1 MRVNLPATELS
12 SPLATADTK
21 TPDKA
26 GGASFAALHAES
38 LAKLSTVSDRKSA
51 TARAAT
57 EPEDRTSTR
66 PTDSKAPPR
75 RSETYR
81 PVEGQRYEEIVSGPR
96 NGMFVNRSGNQRDG
110 EAFVLV
116 KRNGREFH
124 IYGSG
129 ADRQVVPIAKGDKPS
144 STSAT
149 GGEQTVKGTTYRD
162 VPGRAFDEIVSGPR
176 NGMFVNRSGNAR
188 DGKAFLLVK
197 RPDHELHIYG
207 RGENRLVVRVVPPE
221 LRKGA
226 DVAPTAPATEPT
238 VPVTTPAAE
247 APTRTPVT
255 GAPSSGS
262 SVLLS

>member
-1 MRVNLPATELS
+1 MRVNLSATDLS
-12 SPLATADTK
+12 SLLPTAEANRAA
-21 TPDKA
+21 KA

-38 LAKLSTVSDRKSA
+38 LARLSTASDGASGIARVA
-51 TARAAT
+51 TASKDQSSAKAT
-57 EPEDRTSTR
+57 DPKPS
-66 PTDSKAPPR
+66 AP
-75 RSETYR
+75 SNETYKA
-81 PVEGQRYEEIVSGPR
+81 VDGQRYEEIVSGPR

-124 IYGSG
+124 VYGTG
-129 ADRQVVPIAKGDKPS
+129 ADRQVIPIPKRDTPS
-144 STSAT
+144 TTSVT
-149 GGEQTVKGTTYRD
+149 GGEQVIKGTTYRD

-221 LRKGA
+221 LRNGSDA
-226 DVAPTAPATEPT
+226 VPVVPAAAPTAPSTGSGETPA
-238 VPVTTPAAE
+238 TTPVAGT
-247 APTRTPVT
+247 PTS
-255 GAPSSGS
+255 GAGI
-262 SVLLS
+262 LLN

>member
-12 SPLATADTK
+12 SLLATAEAK
-21 TPDKA
+21 APAKA

-38 LAKLSTVSDRKSA
+38 LAKLSTASEPTSGGAGAA
-51 TARAAT
+51 TASK
-57 EPEDRTSTR
+57 DRTSA
-66 PTDSKAPPR
+66 KANDPKASVPDD
-75 RSETYR
+75 ETYR
-81 PVEGQRYEEIVSGPR
+81 AVDGQRYEEIVSGPR

-124 IYGSG
+124 VYGTG
-129 ADRQVVPIAKGDKPS
+129 ADRQVVPIAKRDTPS
-144 STSAT
+144 TTSVT
-149 GGEQTVKGTTYRD
+149 GGEQVVKGTTYRD

-221 LRKGA
+221 LRKDSDA
-226 DVAPTAPATEPT
+226 VPAVPKAEPAA
-238 VPVTTPAAE
+238 PVTDAAE
-247 APTRTPVT
+247 APATAPVT
-255 GAPSSGS
+255 GTPTSGS
-262 SVLLS
+262 SILLS